1 MVAGHTEGSD
11 HPDAADY
18 STLIA
23 PRSIVM
29 APDDPSITPPVS
41 TAAAATAFRIFLALF
56 VLIGHTL
63 LLVR

>member
-1 MVAGHTEGSD
+1 M
-11 HPDAADY
+11 
-18 STLIA
+18 
-23 PRSIVM
+23 SIVM
-29 APDDPSITPPVS
+29 QPDDPSVTPAS